1 MILSDHS
8 SPPSARRELLLAL
21 VPVFFLLG
29 ALYLSVIRFRQSPHV
44 ALVFTSAVVAALSR
58 LRGVSWEKTLS
69 SMTASI
75 ASTLP
80 AVLLLMAVGMLIG
93 TWLQAGIVPT
103 LIVYGFSIIS
113 PSYFLFTACFV
124 ASIVSLATGSSWST
138 AGTVGLAMMGLGEGM
153 GVPAPMT
160 AGAIISG
167 AYFGDKMSP
176 LSDTT
181 NLAPAVAGSDLFTH
195 VRHMV
200 YTTGPSWVIALAAY
214 FFIGIFSSWGHAGA
228 GAQSIVEPI
237 RAHFTISPLLLLP
250 PVLVVAL
257 VATRRPALPS
267 IVFGVLL
274 GMLFAMWFQDASWQ
288 SVLETAKKG
297 FHLQTGNTQL
307 DDLLSR
313 GGLDNMM
320 DTVALILCAVSFGG
334 AMEAAG
340 FLETI
345 THAILRLVH
354 GTGSLVLVTIL
365 TAIGMNIVAGDQ
377 YIAIVLPGR
386 MYKKTY
392 ESLGLAPENLS
403 RALEDSGTL
412 TSPLVPWN
420 TCGAFMTATLGI
432 SPLAYLPWAFLN
444 WFNPLVSIFYGFS
457 GLTMRRLP
465 APPQKEE
472 DRPRQQE
479 ETAGSPAA

>member
-1 MILSDHS
+1 MSELSAS
-8 SPPSARRELLLAL
+8 RRFYFALLWAL
-21 VPVFFLLG
+21 TPIIFLLG
-29 ALYLSVIRFRQSPHV
+29 ALYVGVIRFQQSPHV
-44 ALVFTSAVVAALSR
+44 ALVFTSAVVAVLSR
-58 LRGVSWEKTLS
+58 MRGVSWEKTLT

-103 LIVYGFSIIS
+103 LIVYGFSVVS
-113 PSYFLFTACFV
+113 PTYFLFTTCLV
-124 ASIVSLATGSSWST
+124 AAVVSLATGSSWST

-181 NLAPAVAGSDLFTH
+181 NLAPAVAGTDLFTH

-200 YTTGPSWVIALAAY
+200 YTTGPSLVAALIAY
-214 FFIGIFSSWGHAGA
+214 FFIGIFSSWGHVSA
-228 GAQSIVEPI
+228 GAQNIVAPI
-237 RAHFTISPLLLLP
+237 RAHFIISPLLLLP
-250 PVLVVAL
+250 PVIVVVL

-274 GMLFAMWFQDASWQ
+274 GMLCAVWLQDASWQ

-297 FHLQTGNTQL
+297 FHLETGNTQL
-307 DDLLSR
+307 DSLLSR

-340 FLETI
+340 FLDTI
-345 THAILRLVH
+345 TRAILRLVH
-354 GTGSLVLVTIL
+354 GTGSLVMVTIF
-365 TAIGMNIVAGDQ
+365 TSIGMNVVAGDQ

-392 ESLGLAPENLS
+392 ETMGLAPENLS

-420 TCGAFMTATLGI
+420 TCGAFMTATLGV

-444 WFNPLVSIFYGFS
+444 WLNPLISIFYGFT
-457 GLTMRRLP
+457 GLTMRRFP
-465 APPQKEE
+465 GSNKVQPQ
-472 DRPRQQE
+472 QQKSNSSE
-479 ETAGSPAA
+479 I

>member
-1 MILSDHS
+1 MIFPGWNRDAVTHGTS
-8 SPPSARRELLLAL
+8 SSARSDLLWALA
-21 VPVFFLLG
+21 PIFFLLG
-29 ALYLSVIRFRQSPHV
+29 ALYLTVIRFQQSPHV
-44 ALVFTSAVVAALSR
+44 ALVFTSGVVAALSR
-58 LRGVSWEKTLS
+58 ARGVSWERTLS

-93 TWLQAGIVPT
+93 TWLQAGIVPA
-103 LIVYGFSIIS
+103 LIVYGFSIVN
-113 PSYFLFTACFV
+113 PAYFLFTACLV
-124 ASIVSLATGSSWST
+124 AAIVSLATGSSWST

-181 NLAPAVAGSDLFTH
+181 NLAPAVAGTDLFTH

-200 YTTGPSWVIALAAY
+200 YTTGPSLLVALLAY
-214 FFIGIFSSWGHAGA
+214 FLIGIFSSWSQATSA
-228 GAQSIVEPI
+228 SQDIVRAI
-237 RAHFTISPLLLLP
+237 RMNFHISPLLLLP
-250 PVLVVAL
+250 PVVVVAL

-274 GMLFAMWFQDASWQ
+274 GMLFSVWLQDASWQ
-288 SVLETAKKG
+288 SVLATAKKG
-297 FHLQTGNTQL
+297 FSLQSGNAAL

-340 FLETI
+340 FLDTI
-345 THAILRLVH
+345 TRAILRLVH
-354 GTGSLVLVTIL
+354 GTGSLVLVTVL
-365 TAIGMNIVAGDQ
+365 TSIGMNVVAGDQ

-392 ESLGLAPENLS
+392 EAMGLAPQNLS

-444 WFNPLVSIFYGFS
+444 WFNPLVSIFYGFT
-457 GLTMRRLP
+457 GLTMRRLEP
-465 APPQKEE
+465 APDPK
-472 DRPRQQE
+472 DACSQE
-479 ETAGSPAA
+479 

>member
-1 MILSDHS
+1 MSALSAS
-8 SPPSARRELLLAL
+8 RRFHFELLWAL
-21 VPVFFLLG
+21 TPIVFLLG
-29 ALYLSVIRFRQSPHV
+29 ALYVGVIRFQQSPHV
-44 ALVFTSAVVAALSR
+44 ALVFTSAVVTVLSR
-58 LRGVSWEKTLS
+58 MRGVSWEKTLT

-103 LIVYGFSIIS
+103 LIVYGFSVVS
-113 PSYFLFTACFV
+113 PTYFLFTTCLV
-124 ASIVSLATGSSWST
+124 AAVVSLATGSSWST

-181 NLAPAVAGSDLFTH
+181 NLAPAVAGTDLFTH

-200 YTTGPSWVIALAAY
+200 YTTGPSLVVALIAY
-214 FFIGIFSSWGHAGA
+214 FFIGIFSSWGQVSA
-228 GAQSIVEPI
+228 GAQNIVMPI

-250 PVLVVAL
+250 PVMVVVL

-267 IVFGVLL
+267 IVLGVLL
-274 GMLFAMWFQDASWQ
+274 GMLCAVWLQDASWQ

-297 FHLQTGNTQL
+297 FHLETGNTQL
-307 DDLLSR
+307 DNLLSR

-340 FLETI
+340 FLDTI
-345 THAILRLVH
+345 TRAILRLVH
-354 GTGSLVLVTIL
+354 GTGSLVMVTIF
-365 TAIGMNIVAGDQ
+365 TSIGMNVVAGDQ

-392 ESLGLAPENLS
+392 ETMGLAPENLS

-420 TCGAFMTATLGI
+420 TCGAFMTVTLGV

-444 WFNPLVSIFYGFS
+444 WVNPLISLFYGFT
-457 GLTMRRLP
+457 GLTMRRCSGSNREVQ
-465 APPQKEE
+465 PQ
-472 DRPRQQE
+472 P
-479 ETAGSPAA
+479 